1 MRNVRQAYQGMST
14 SSGGRWKEIGRS
26 MGAWGMNTFTILV
39 LLLRGLD
46 RTITRTIGDFLKV
59 VNRPLA
65 IAVGFGVGYVYGPKV
80 AIYVDQW
87 TATLLLEGVPLHW
100 WEIGMRWLS
109 ALLGAISGWEGAE
122 QYERLSVLRRK
133 HSGLFE
139 KYREVARP
147 QGGWLSDL
155 VWSYL
160 AGVVIIVGS
169 FTAGCLFW
177 PILPFLIS
185 DQWWIVILLLLLLA
199 SGWQLVALAIKAVF
213 TDVFKP
219 RRLEYE
225 VQNSPAIIQALDR
238 ALAERRSQQAKAN
251 STKDDEVTNNDW

>member
-1 MRNVRQAYQGMST
+1 MRNVRQAYRGIST
-14 SSGGRWKEIGRS
+14 PFGEWWKETGSS
-26 MGAWGMNTFTILV
+26 MGAWGMRIFTILV
-39 LLLRGLD
+39 SLLRGLD

-59 VNRPLA
+59 INRPLA
-65 IAVGFGVGYVYGPKV
+65 VAVGFGAGYVYGPQV
-80 AIYVDQW
+80 AIYIDQW
-87 TATLLLEGVPLHW
+87 TATILLEGVPLHW
-100 WEIGMRWLS
+100 WEVGMRWLS
-109 ALLGAISGWEGAE
+109 ALLGAISGWEGAD
-122 QYERLSVLRRK
+122 QYERLSLLRRK
-133 HSGLFE
+133 HSDIFG

-147 QGGWLSDL
+147 TGGWLSDL

-199 SGWQLVALAIKAVF
+199 SGWELVARAIKAVL

-219 RRLEYE
+219 RRIEYE
-225 VQNSPAIIQALDR
+225 VQNAGALIPALDR
-238 ALAERRSQQAKAN
+238 ALVERRSQQEKAK
-251 STKDDEVTNNDW
+251 SIKDDEVTSNDW